1 MYPSFT
7 ELEMDEVL
15 TARITHGHNGFV
27 KYINA
32 NQIQTVNHQNEDC
45 FLCITVDRVIELVKD
60 DNIIILNIGLHYYH
74 SSMAKIL
81 KVLRQ
86 LTAELHLLSMDG
98 AKIIFRMTLP
108 QHFNSITQTGWYQ
121 DTTKEEKHKKDCSFI
136 NNPARH
142 FIDNTVRKYTLK
154 YGFQI
159 LDEFE
164 IFSARSDLH
173 QRVHG
178 IKDCTHYCFTME
190 TIMPQLALL
199 IQLL

>member
-1 MYPSFT
+1 
-7 ELEMDEVL
+7 MDEEVL
-15 TARITHGHNGFV
+15 VARINHGHNGYV

-32 NQIQTVNHQNEDC
+32 NQIQMASSKEEDC
-45 FLCITVDRVIELVKD
+45 FLCITVNRLVELVKD
-60 DNIIILNIGLHYYH
+60 DNIIILNLGLHYYH
-74 SSMAKIL
+74 TSTAKFL

-86 LTAELHLLSMDG
+86 LTAELDLLAMHG
-98 AKIIFRMTLP
+98 TNIIFRMTLP
-108 QHFNSITQTGWYQ
+108 QHFYSVTQTGWYH
-121 DTTKEEKHKKDCSFI
+121 DTTNEEKHKKDCSFI
-136 NNPARH
+136 KNPARH
-142 FIDNTVRKYTLK
+142 FMDNIVRKYALK

-173 QRVHG
+173 QKVHG

-190 TIMPQLALL
+190 TIMPQLAPL